1 MKKFLKTAINIL
13 LSGTIIAG
21 TFINTGTI
29 SSAEESQGQK
39 IFIPFRSDLVKYV
52 TSNAGNKDTII
63 QSQWFRLFKEETG
76 TPNWSSTYYSDYTS
90 STGITL
96 SSKNTQVT
104 YNSSFDPF
112 LYRTITSN
120 SDFISNWINTIPTV
134 FEGYCNGYKNHP
146 VFCDG
151 IVDLTKNGY
160 MLGGGYKKSNN
171 IFEYGFKN
179 KDYWDLKVLA
189 ILSFKWNEISTT
201 QKNWCK
207 TYLPYLIPDYESR
220 GASAIA
226 AKNNNEALYN
236 LMTISNEGFN
246 STKGQEFF
254 SYANSN
260 NEIRIGELFNNIF
273 SANKKTGDIR
283 TSDVY
288 TEVNLN
294 GIFGGDA
301 DCDYNGSSLGDGDY
315 DWFAYN
321 ICFSGDGIWSRIR
334 TFTDGDSAAAIL
346 KKEWLLR
353 YYAKH
358 SSTGA
363 TSNVANAIAKQG
375 QTETIVCGSATMPGC
390 NKAVWNPNKAGFN
403 CPGHST
409 TGYATVQKPVGVEY
423 ISFTSKAKGYKWKIV
438 DTATGTVI
446 SENMENYSVS
456 PTIKL
461 DAKYIWSSSISVYV
475 ESYFQ
480 KKGELIGVGACY
492 SGEETTSVNWTYV
505 VLNQCE
511 VNGHDY
517 QYSYHFD
524 STHQSCTAE
533 GICRGCGDRKSFVDS
548 SLSKT
553 EDSSAYIYTADFAHT
568 PVAPRSTRVEKSTG
582 TYTYRASDK
591 NAISGKTHDSQ
602 SVSKIYTGAGFTLHT
617 SISGT
622 CSLASGYIK
631 PGAKSITI
639 SASGSKNTFTI
650 YNKKGGAIKTI
661 TLISL
666 YQGETKYTFD
676 LSGCSDAELD
686 GAYVVINMYSEDEYR
701 SGMEIGQGAKST
713 STINFNYITI
723 KY

>member
-1 MKKFLKTAINIL
+1 MKKFLKTAINLL
-13 LSGTIIAG
+13 LSGIIIAG
-21 TFINTGTI
+21 TFLGTGTI
-29 SSAEESQGQK
+29 SSAEGSEGSK

-52 TSNAGNKDTII
+52 TSNAGNKDAII

-76 TPNWSSTYYSDYTS
+76 TPNWSSTYYGDYTNS
-90 STGITL
+90 SGITL

-112 LYRTITSN
+112 LYRTINAN
-120 SDFISNWINTIPTV
+120 SDFVSNWINTCPTV
-134 FEGYCNGYKNHP
+134 FEGYCNNYKVHP
-146 VFCDG
+146 VFCDA

-171 IFEYGFKN
+171 IFEYGFAR

-189 ILSFKWNEISTT
+189 ILAFRWNDLTTT
-201 QKNWCK
+201 QQNWCK
-207 TYLPYLIPDYESR
+207 TYLPYLVSDYESR
-220 GASAIA
+220 GSSAIA

-236 LMTISNEGFN
+236 LMAISNEGFN
-246 STKGQEFF
+246 SSKGQEFF
-254 SYANSN
+254 SYANSDN
-260 NEIRIGELFNNIF
+260 QIRIGELFKNVF
-273 SANKKTGDIR
+273 SANGKTGDIR
-283 TSDVY
+283 TTDAY
-288 TEVNLN
+288 LEVNLN

-301 DCDYNGSSLGDGDY
+301 DCDYSGSSLGDGDY

-334 TFTDGDSAAAIL
+334 TFSDGDSSVAIL

-358 SSTGA
+358 SSNGPSSA
-363 TSNVANAIAKQG
+363 VADAMAKQG
-375 QTETIVCGSATMPGC
+375 QTETLVCGSAMMPGC
-390 NKAVWNPNKAGFN
+390 NRSVWDPNKSGFY
-403 CPGHST
+403 CPGHRT
-409 TGYATVQKPVGVEY
+409 TGAFTIQKPVGVEY
-423 ISFTSKAKGYKWKIV
+423 ISFTSRARGYKWQIV
-438 DTATGTVI
+438 DTSTGTVI
-446 SENMENYSVS
+446 SENLESYSVS
-456 PTIKL
+456 PTIQL
-461 DAKYIWSSSISVYV
+461 DAKYIWSTSISVYV

-480 KKGELIGVGACY
+480 SNDSVIGMGSCWAH
-492 SGEETTSVNWTYV
+492 EEDTSVNWTYV

-524 STHQSCTAE
+524 ANHKSCTAE
-533 GICRGCGDRKSFVDS
+533 GVCRGCGDRKVFVDS
-548 SLSKT
+548 SITKS

-591 NAISGKTHDSQ
+591 SAISGKTHDFQ
-602 SVSKIYTGAGFTLHT
+602 WESKTYTGSGFTLHT
-617 SISGT
+617 STSGT
-622 CSLASGYIK
+622 CSLAAGYIK
-631 PGAKSITI
+631 PGAKSITV

-661 TLISL
+661 TLMSL
-666 YQGETKYTFD
+666 NQGETKYTFD
-676 LSGCSDAELD
+676 LRDCSDAQLE
-686 GAYVVINMYSEDEYR
+686 GAYVVINMYSEHEYFT
-701 SGMEIGQGAKST
+701 GLEVGHTAEST